1 MASKQIQILALPYD
15 QRRMIIVG
23 DAEAVNPVYA
33 ARRLTLLT
41 DSPGMRV
48 AADVLQA
55 YAANMV
61 RAYSRPW
68 SYLRRGS
75 TVQGQLLAVKTSEAA
90 ALRFPVG
97 HPRRKV
103 VYVGHPIDPA
113 MYMPIAQFHTFL
125 FQHKVAEALRLIRS
139 LAAESV
145 DVIRMEGWDLG
156 VGIDLAMPLP
166 GAEQVEVGAKADLK
180 RGQSDSVMI
189 SMRLK
194 PSGEPAVPDNLVWL
208 PHEPFWQE
216 IVDARLTSGLL
227 SFDMDVRSLDDYG
240 VNASLKAMIAKSGLE
255 AGGAFVE
262 HRATWWRL
270 KGTFAD

>member
-1 MASKQIQILALPYD
+1 MASKQIQISALPYD

-23 DAEAVNPVYA
+23 DTEAANPVYA

-41 DSPGMRV
+41 DSPSMRV
-48 AADVLQA
+48 AADALQA
-55 YAANMV
+55 YAAHII
-61 RAYSRPW
+61 RAYTRPW
-68 SYLRRGS
+68 SYLTRGS
-75 TVQGQLLAVKTSEAA
+75 SVQAQLLAVKTSEAA
-90 ALRFPVG
+90 ALQFPVG

-103 VYVGHPIDPA
+103 VYAGHPIDPV

-139 LAAESV
+139 LGADSV

-156 VGIDLAMPLP
+156 VGIDLATPLP
-166 GAEQVEVGAKADLK
+166 GAEQVEVGAKAGLK
-180 RGQSDSVMI
+180 RGQGDSAMI

-194 PSGEPAVPDNLVWL
+194 PSGEPTVPDNLVWL

-240 VNASLKAMIAKSGLE
+240 VTANLKAMIAKSGLE
-255 AGGAFVE
+255 AGGTFVE

-270 KGTFAD
+270 KGTFAN